1 MSPNS
6 DSVASECLWDAV
18 VTGRG
23 CMVDLLFLVSLVYT
37 CVVRMC
43 IVARHTHALQAHVH
57 HNQPFD
63 ESLDV
68 ADAEEVASLYTPTPR
83 VTRPEAG
90 TTWTG

>member
-1 MSPNS
+1 
-6 DSVASECLWDAV
+6 
-18 VTGRG
+18 
-23 CMVDLLFLVSLVYT
+23 
-37 CVVRMC
+37 MC